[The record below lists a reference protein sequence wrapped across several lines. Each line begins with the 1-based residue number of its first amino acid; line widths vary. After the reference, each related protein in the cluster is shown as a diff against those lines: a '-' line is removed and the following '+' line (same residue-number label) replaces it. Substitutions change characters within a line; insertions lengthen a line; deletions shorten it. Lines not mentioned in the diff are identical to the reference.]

1 MFKIN
6 NIICYF
12 SYLTQLDK
20 SNRTAYSG
28 DIYNSNDNTGL
39 PPIQKLMYNEVG

>member
-1 MFKIN
+1 MFKMN
-6 NIICYF
+6 NIIYF

-20 SNRTAYSG
+20 SNRTPYTV

-39 PPIQKLMYNEVG
+39 PPIQKLMCNEVC